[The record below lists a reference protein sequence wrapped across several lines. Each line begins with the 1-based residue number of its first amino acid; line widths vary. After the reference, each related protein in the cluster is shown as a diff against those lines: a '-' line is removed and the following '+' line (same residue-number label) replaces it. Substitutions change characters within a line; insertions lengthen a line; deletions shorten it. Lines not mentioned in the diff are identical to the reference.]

1 MAMYNTTKSI
11 TDFAHSSMTYAL
23 NKGWPLYLSTKN
35 TILKAYDGKFKDV
48 FQEIYEKLV
57 CTLLYFSL
65 YFIVL

>member
-48 FQEIYEKLV
+48 FQEVYEK
-57 CTLLYFSL
+57 
-65 YFIVL
+65 

>member
-57 CTLLYFSL
+57 YSWNLT
-65 YFIVL
+65 